1 MTWSKAIYPP
11 LHDLLFVHQLSGE
24 QIKRLVAEL
33 ELKKVVG
40 QDPQASL
47 TALFVGLGT
56 PFSDNLGTPLA
67 IST

>member
-24 QIKRLVAEL
+24 QIKSLVGEL

-40 QDPQASL
+40 QDPQARENNGFL
-47 TALFVGLGT
+47 KYQVIFELQDVGET
-56 PFSDNLGTPLA
+56 S
-67 IST
+67 